1 MKFRVLKFKYF
12 FNQIK
17 LTHKII
23 YVSLIS
29 IISIMFT
36 GTLFYTSGKKII
48 NEINFLTENAVSIK
62 NNNSNLMQLQALK
75 IQLSSQF
82 LNNFFLMSDS
92 EDILSFNQYFGEC
105 QKGLEYFEDM
115 SKKYLD
121 KTTLLK
127 YSEYF
132 NVKLNEI
139 KDIKQVEFYGKSTSS
154 KKDILKIKKEIYEK
168 TNELIFILKPY
179 IENTQIKNIK
189 LIDEINFISNES
201 ENYIKNVNT
210 KNLSVLLISTLILF
224 VLYFSMINTSKQIM
238 NKLKISI
245 DKLLKLNLNID
256 NKLNCK
262 GLEIQMIRESFNQ
275 VAKVFQITINELFL
289 SSENTKNE
297 AENISKVVN
306 ESSLKSEKI
315 KDNISEIKETSK
327 EALKSLTNISE
338 SVAGVSHNSEKN
350 LANFEDL
357 KEENRIILEEILKEK
372 DRTKY
377 TLQKISDINYEVKS
391 NIDQIL
397 ELKEQGKEISDF
409 INLIYSIT
417 DKTNLL
423 ALNAA
428 IEAARVGEFGKGF
441 SVVAEEIRKLAANS
455 KNMTFQIEK
464 KVISMFNQV
473 DITVENSLKSKNT
486 LAILEKEVYSINTI
500 FEKTT
505 DILQK
510 VINSIID
517 FYSEVKEQNVQLN
530 YLNSSSAKLKITF
543 ENISKSVSDIDN
555 AISET
560 SKSMKNL
567 VTISENLQGTSDNV
581 NLNLKKFTY
590 KK

>member
-115 SKKYLD
+115 SKNYLD

-543 ENISKSVSDIDN
+543 ENISKSVSDIDS

-567 VTISENLQGTSDNV
+567 VTISENLLGTSDNV

>member
-115 SKKYLD
+115 SKNYLD

-275 VAKVFQITINELFL
+275 VAKIFQITINELFL

-338 SVAGVSHNSEKN
+338 SVAGVSHNSGKN

-486 LAILEKEVYSINTI
+486 LAILEKEVYSINTV

-543 ENISKSVSDIDN
+543 ENISKSVSDIDC

-560 SKSMKNL
+560 SKSMKDL
-567 VTISENLQGTSDNV
+567 VTISENLLGTSDKV
-581 NLNLKKFTY
+581 NINLKKFTY
-590 KK
+590 EK

>member
-105 QKGLEYFEDM
+105 QKGLKYFEDM
-115 SKKYLD
+115 SKNYLD

-139 KDIKQVEFYGKSTSS
+139 KDIKQVEFYGRSTSS

-567 VTISENLQGTSDNV
+567 VTISENLLGTSDNV

>member
-115 SKKYLD
+115 SKNYLD

-567 VTISENLQGTSDNV
+567 VTISENLLGTSDNV